1 MKKQAYAYTVTSKNS
16 YHYLVLTILKKEGKA
31 MTSLQLLN
39 EIKKFKKITSKTPD
53 ATLRSVL
60 QRSAYIENVER
71 KYYNLKS
78 GIKIPVL

>member
-1 MKKQAYAYTVTSKNS
+1 MTKRSSAYTLTSKNS
-16 YHYLVLTILKKEGKA
+16 YHYLALSILKKEGKA
-31 MTSLQLLN
+31 MTSLELLN

-60 QRSAYIENVER
+60 QRSTYIENVAR

-78 GIKIPVL
+78 GIKIPKL